1 MNRGESLF
9 SAKGWVVFIFA
20 LFLASG
26 MCAVIIAL
34 GVDFLGIVPFGFLA
48 HTIFLNNFWM
58 SLLIAPLLFRAL
70 SKRIRQMQLSYD
82 QLLPESDF
90 SGAKLRALG
99 PFLLLVALLL
109 TYGLMMF
116 APPSNLKIF
125 EPAAVLILTLLA
137 LLLL

>member
-1 MNRGESLF
+1 
-9 SAKGWVVFIFA
+9 
-20 LFLASG
+20 
-26 MCAVIIAL
+26 
-34 GVDFLGIVPFGFLA
+34 
-48 HTIFLNNFWM
+48 
-58 SLLIAPLLFRAL
+58 
-70 SKRIRQMQLSYD
+70 MQLSYD
-82 QLLPESDF
+82 QLLAESEF

-99 PFLLLVALLL
+99 PFLLLAALLL